1 MPIYRPN
8 ELFSFLSKENLAP
21 KKGLSQNFLI
31 DGNIIRKIV
40 EAADVQEGDFIL
52 EIGPGPGVLT
62 EAMLGK
68 GASVLA
74 IEKDKGFAEKLQR
87 FQTDGRLTILNED
100 ILEVD
105 IAREIAKAGAKGAVK
120 VISNLPYH
128 ITTPIIV
135 KLLSLG
141 NIFSSIVVMVQDE
154 VGKRFAGLPKTK
166 EYGSITLFLSFFA
179 DVRYGFKVKRS
190 CFMPQPNVDSA
201 IVILKPKDPPIQEEK
216 AQESFL
222 HLIRLAFNQRRKTLR
237 SALEKEHDKALVVRA
252 LKEAH
257 LKESARAEELSLEEF
272 LLFHRSLLLVEKEQ
286 AKEPPSEQ

>member
-8 ELFSFLSKENLAP
+8 ELFSFLAKENLAP

-40 EAADVQEGDFIL
+40 EEADVQAGDFIV

-62 EAMLGK
+62 EAMLDK

-74 IEKDKGFAEKLQR
+74 IEKDSGFADKLTR
-87 FQTDGRLTILNED
+87 FQDKGRLTILNED

-105 IAREIAKAGAKGAVK
+105 IAAEIKKMGVEGPLK

-135 KLLSLG
+135 KLLAMG
-141 NIFSSIVVMVQDE
+141 KAFSSIVVMVQEE
-154 VGKRFAGLPKTK
+154 VAQRFAGKPKTK
-166 EYGSITLFLSFFA
+166 EYGSITVFLSFFA

-190 CFMPQPNVDSA
+190 CFMPQPKVDSA
-201 IVILKPKDPPIQEEK
+201 IVIFHPKDPPIQDEE
-216 AQESFL
+216 QQTRFL
-222 HLIRLAFNQRRKTLR
+222 HLVRLAFNQRRKTLR
-237 SALEKEHDKALVVRA
+237 SALEREHEKALVVKA
-252 LKEAH
+252 LKQANF
-257 LKESARAEELSLEEF
+257 SDCARAEELSLDEF
-272 LLFHRSLLLVEKEQ
+272 LLFYSSLLLVEKEQ
-286 AKEPPSEQ
+286 PEKPAS